1 MKALFSLTL
10 LVLFCSVGYSQTTA
24 YDSLMN
30 LAKNQFTS
38 DTSQNADYTFSI
50 EVLKKAI
57 GLNPNNAEAHYYLGN
72 AYSRLSSRNGETIP
86 DSKMPLVLKASEE
99 LEKVISI
106 DPLYK
111 GEIIELDPYSKI
123 TSEWGALALCYLVNE
138 KPDSAAWA
146 FKEGKKRGGFDDFI
160 LSISRAVLNGCSKNA
175 ILLSSGDNF
184 TFPLYY
190 LKTIENARPDISF
203 FDVGLLNTSWFPRFA
218 QRTTN
223 LKFGVKEATLDTL
236 GYRFWSDTTISVPI
250 EQTGKF
256 FTWLVKPIDDGKY
269 LLRGDLLF
277 ISLLKEN
284 KFQRDVYLTEG
295 FSDDEKL
302 SLEDRLS
309 KYPLL
314 EKINAKN
321 EPDESIDLYVDNVKS
336 IVSTL
341 KPVNSNSQAEWTP
354 IDILRWQIVNKM
366 KEIEKNDPTSENK
379 LYKLLTDDLPLSKY
393 PCYDNDELMK
403 YLKSIEVK

>member
-1 MKALFSLTL
+1 
-10 LVLFCSVGYSQTTA
+10 
-24 YDSLMN
+24 
-30 LAKNQFTS
+30 
-38 DTSQNADYTFSI
+38 
-50 EVLKKAI
+50 
-57 GLNPNNAEAHYYLGN
+57 
-72 AYSRLSSRNGETIP
+72 
-86 DSKMPLVLKASEE
+86 
-99 LEKVISI
+99 
-106 DPLYK
+106 
-111 GEIIELDPYSKI
+111 
-123 TSEWGALALCYLVNE
+123 LCYLVNN

-190 LKTIENARPDISF
+190 LKTIENVRPDISF

-223 LKFGVKEATLDTL
+223 LKFGINEPTLDTL
-236 GYRFWSDTTISVPI
+236 GYRFWSATTISVPI

-256 FTWLVKPIDDGKY
+256 FTWLVKPSYNGKY

-302 SLEDRLS
+302 SLGDRLS

-314 EKINAKN
+314 EKINEKN
-321 EPDESIDLYVDNVKS
+321 EADESIDQYVDNVKS
-336 IVSTL
+336 IVSTF
-341 KPVNSNSQAEWTP
+341 KPVNTNSQTECTS
-354 IDILRWQIVNKM
+354 IDILRWQIIDKI
-366 KEIEKNDPTSENK
+366 KEIEKNDPTGENK
-379 LYKLLTDDLPLSKY
+379 LYKLLTDDLPLGRY